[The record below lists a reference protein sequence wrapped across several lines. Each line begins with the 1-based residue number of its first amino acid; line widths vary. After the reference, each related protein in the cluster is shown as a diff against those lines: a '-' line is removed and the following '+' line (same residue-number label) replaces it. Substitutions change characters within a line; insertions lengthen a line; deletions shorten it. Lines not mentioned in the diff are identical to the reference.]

1 MNSRRILPVIV
12 IAGWCLLTPAL
23 AVYPVAA
30 QGSGT
35 AQGEVIYPSQPDAAM
50 LYMGDMAYL
59 RDELTV
65 PAGVAAR
72 IALPPSAMSDSLI
85 VTEGGERVRAYR
97 LATAETGQ
105 TTVTWDAL
113 QADGPREIALEYLV
127 AGAGWTPRYDLDVLA
142 EDRVRLGFDAEIHN
156 QALDLS
162 DVDVRL
168 VAGMPG
174 AEPGYQPA
182 MTKTQM
188 NVAYNVAQPQ
198 AAVSGPVAINHV
210 YDIGPQTL
218 RRGETVR
225 WNLLYADL
233 EARRLIVWDARLGQ
247 RTDVIYQVLNSSDV
261 PLAEGMVHAYEGGL
275 YVGQDA
281 LEWTPAGGEGS
292 VTIGGLSTLRVRR
305 TESVEDIGTFDDDRY
320 EHTVRLAITNHGGE
334 EIALTVLD
342 EWYQGGQGFTFSHEP
357 RRQGNNVLRWELDI
371 AAGER
376 VEIVYSFVVD

>member
-1 MNSRRILPVIV
+1 
-12 IAGWCLLTPAL
+12 
-23 AVYPVAA
+23 
-30 QGSGT
+30 
-35 AQGEVIYPSQPDAAM
+35 
-50 LYMGDMAYL
+50 
-59 RDELTV
+59 
-65 PAGVAAR
+65 
-72 IALPPSAMSDSLI
+72 
-85 VTEGGERVRAYR
+85 
-97 LATAETGQ
+97 
-105 TTVTWDAL
+105 
-113 QADGPREIALEYLV
+113 
-127 AGAGWTPRYDLDVLA
+127 
-142 EDRVRLGFDAEIHN
+142 
-156 QALDLS
+156 
-162 DVDVRL
+162 
-168 VAGMPG
+168 
-174 AEPGYQPA
+174 
-182 MTKTQM
+182 
-188 NVAYNVAQPQ
+188 
-198 AAVSGPVAINHV
+198 VAINHV

-261 PLAEGMVHAYEGGL
+261 PLAEGMVHAYESGL